1 MRPHRKAAR
10 KTDVLAAIRRMGA
23 LQIDTI
29 NVVAR
34 SPYLVLW
41 SRLGNYDPSWLDQL
55 LAEGELFEYWSHA
68 GCFLPIEDYPLYQ
81 HAMATGHP
89 RHREWLTENSGVVAQ
104 VLDLVREKGEVKSAD
119 FKRATR
125 RSAGWWDW
133 KPEKLALECL
143 FTTGQLM
150 IARRDGFQRV
160 YALPETV
167 LRGREFEP
175 LPGPQARRSLAKRAI
190 RALGVARS
198 EWVPDYF
205 RLKKTGM
212 RALLEEC
219 VEAGELLRVEVPEW
233 NQPAYVHPDN
243 AELAV
248 AATKGRLRPQ
258 ETTLLSP
265 FDPVVWDR
273 QRAMDLFGFH
283 YRIEVYTPGKLRKFG
298 YFSLPILHKD
308 ELVGRVDA
316 KAHRKLRRFEVKALH
331 LEGGAAAS
339 RDLTCAVAKAVQN
352 CAVWQGMTKVVVVT
366 SDLPELQRAAAEI
379 G

>member
-150 IARRDGFQRV
+150 IARRDGFQR
-160 YALPETV
+160 YMRCQKRSCADASLSRSGTA
-167 LRGREFEP
+167 
-175 LPGPQARRSLAKRAI
+175 GPTFAAKRAI

-273 QRAMDLFGFH
+273 QRAIDFLAFT
-283 YRIEVYTPGKLRKFG
+283 I
-298 YFSLPILHKD
+298 
-308 ELVGRVDA
+308 
-316 KAHRKLRRFEVKALH
+316 
-331 LEGGAAAS
+331 AS
-339 RDLTCAVAKAVQN
+339 RYTRPAN
-352 CAVWQGMTKVVVVT
+352 CGSSAT
-366 SDLPELQRAAAEI
+366 SACRFSTRTSLWDGWTPKRTASSDGSRLRPFIWKEEPQLAET
-379 G
+379 